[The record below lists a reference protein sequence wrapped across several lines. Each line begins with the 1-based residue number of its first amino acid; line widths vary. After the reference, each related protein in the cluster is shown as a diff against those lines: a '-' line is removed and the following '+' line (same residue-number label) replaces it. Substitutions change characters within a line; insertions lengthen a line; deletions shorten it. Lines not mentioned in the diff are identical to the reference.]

1 METPKLRNFGSF
13 LPVPSVQELAKQ
25 VLTDIPPRYVRTDLE
40 ALNKLSCA
48 SNIDQTVPIID
59 MQCLLSAEPE
69 IELEKLHSACK
80 EWGFFRVVNHGVHN
94 LESVKSE
101 MESFLNLPVNAK
113 NKYGQKQ
120 GDDEGFGSRFVLSE
134 EQKLD
139 WGDFFYMVTRPLYLR
154 KPHLFPELPLPL
166 REAMESYSSEVSK
179 LAMDLFEMM
188 GKALKIESGVM
199 TEIFEGG
206 MQAMRMNYYPP
217 CPRPDLVVGLN
228 AHSDFGGLTILLQL
242 NEVEGLEIRN
252 KGEWVSVKPL
262 ANAFVVNVGDV
273 MEILTN
279 GIYHSVEHRATINS
293 RKERLSVA
301 TFHYP
306 KLESEIGPLPS
317 MITPRTPAL
326 FRRIE
331 RYEFLLRKYYAR
343 KLNGKSTLGCMRI
356 GNGFEDDNTA

>member
-1 METPKLRNFGSF
+1 
-13 LPVPSVQELAKQ
+13 
-25 VLTDIPPRYVRTDLE
+25 
-40 ALNKLSCA
+40 LNKLSCA

-59 MQCLLSAEPE
+59 LQNLLSSEPE
-69 IELEKLHSACK
+69 LELQKLHSACK
-80 EWGFFRVVNHGVHN
+80 EWGFFPVVNHGVDN

-101 MESFLNLPVNAK
+101 IANFLNLPMNAK

-139 WGDFFYMVTRPLYLR
+139 WGDFFYMETI
-154 KPHLFPELPLPL
+154 
-166 REAMESYSSEVSK
+166 ESYSSLVSK
-179 LAMDLFEMM
+179 LAMTLFEMM
-188 GKALKIESGVM
+188 D
-199 TEIFEGG
+199 G

-217 CPRPDLVVGLN
+217 CPRPDLVIGLN

-273 MEILTN
+273 MQKLTN

-293 RKERLSVA
+293 RKERLSVS

-306 KLESEIGPLPS
+306 KLETEIGPLPS
-317 MITPRTPAL
+317 MITPKTPSL

-331 RYEFLLRKYYAR
+331 RYELFLRKYYAR
-343 KLNGKSTLGCMRI
+343 KINPRLH
-356 GNGFEDDNTA
+356 EDRKRV